1 MSAFET
7 WASFAT
13 CESDVLVYPCAEK
26 RRVAV
31 SRIFS
36 RVSTGPVTLP
46 QASESVN
53 FIPPQAQPDG
63 AARSRSAG
71 ARTMPA
77 RKPPMCAQKATP
89 PTPERSPRVAT
100 PETNCQTN
108 QIARKK
114 TAGTSTTCTK
124 RKIGTRVTTRER
136 SEEHTSEL
144 Q

>member
-1 MSAFET
+1 CQKMSAFET

-46 QASESVN
+46 QPSESVN

-71 ARTMPA
+71 ARTIPA
-77 RKPPMCAQKATP
+77 RKPPTAPRKRRP
-89 PTPERSPRVAT
+89 PTPRRPPGAA
-100 PETNCQTN
+100 PPKTNAKQTKTE
-108 QIARKK
+108 RKK

-124 RKIGTRVTTRER
+124 RKIGTRVTTREVGKKR
-136 SEEHTSEL
+136 R
-144 Q
+144 